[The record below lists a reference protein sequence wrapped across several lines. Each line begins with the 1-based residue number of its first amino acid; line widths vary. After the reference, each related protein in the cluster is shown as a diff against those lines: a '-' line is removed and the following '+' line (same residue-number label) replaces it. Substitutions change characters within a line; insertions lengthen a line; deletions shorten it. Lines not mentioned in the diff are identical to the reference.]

1 MRAWGNMANIPNPQT
16 LFGFLERN
24 RSVFFL
30 FSTKALY
37 TQRTAESTFT
47 FHLCNIPLQDEEEE
61 VEPEKEVKKHRR
73 VACHRK
79 TLELDTDWINSK
91 IKVIVA
97 VPWHLHFVQG
107 FLFVCL
113 FVCLAVWV
121 GIYWI

>member
-1 MRAWGNMANIPNPQT
+1 M
-16 LFGFLERN
+16 
-24 RSVFFL
+24 
-30 FSTKALY
+30 
-37 TQRTAESTFT
+37 
-47 FHLCNIPLQDEEEE
+47 
-61 VEPEKEVKKHRR
+61 EPEREVKKHRH

-113 FVCLAVWV
+113 AVWV